1 MPTITTYRKVG
12 AFLYCVQ
19 WRCNAKYLKSD
30 TRSRPKFDMPE
41 HGDYSRLFPKN
52 KVGVPMNGIW
62 ICCLIFTL
70 SLGSAAWSQEKKA
83 GAGTDKD
90 VAGLEEQIRMA
101 VIKGDTSVLERYLA
115 DDFVGIGPNGIA
127 DDKSHTIQALKD
139 GTVKYSAIDVTEEN
153 VRMYGNTGIYNGRGN
168 VKMTINGQPLTAD
181 VRVTI
186 VWVKQNGQW
195 KRVSFQATQVQPA
208 PTGS

>member
-1 MPTITTYRKVG
+1 M
-12 AFLYCVQ
+12 
-19 WRCNAKYLKSD
+19 
-30 TRSRPKFDMPE
+30 
-41 HGDYSRLFPKN
+41 N
-52 KVGVPMNGIW
+52 KIW

-70 SLGSAAWSQEKKA
+70 SFGSAAWSQEKEV
-83 GAGTDKD
+83 GGGTQKG
-90 VAGLEEQIRMA
+90 VAGLEEQVRMA

-139 GTVKYSAIDVTEEN
+139 GTVKYSAIDVSEEH

-186 VWVKQNGQW
+186 VWLKQNGHW
-195 KRVSFQATQVQPA
+195 KRVSFQATPLQRA

>member
-1 MPTITTYRKVG
+1 M
-12 AFLYCVQ
+12 
-19 WRCNAKYLKSD
+19 
-30 TRSRPKFDMPE
+30 
-41 HGDYSRLFPKN
+41 N
-52 KVGVPMNGIW
+52 KVW
-62 ICCLIFTL
+62 ICSLIVTL
-70 SLGSAAWSQEKKA
+70 SLGSAAWPQPKKA
-83 GAGTDKD
+83 GGTEKD

-101 VIKGDTSVLERYLA
+101 VIKGDTSILEKYLA
-115 DDFVGIGPNGIA
+115 DDYVGIAPNGIKE
-127 DDKSHTIQALKD
+127 DKSHAIQEIKD

-186 VWVKQNGQW
+186 VWVKQNGHW

-208 PTGS
+208 SGS

>member
-1 MPTITTYRKVG
+1 
-12 AFLYCVQ
+12 
-19 WRCNAKYLKSD
+19 
-30 TRSRPKFDMPE
+30 
-41 HGDYSRLFPKN
+41 
-52 KVGVPMNGIW
+52 MNRIC
-62 ICCLIFTL
+62 ICCLVLTL
-70 SLGSAAWSQEKKA
+70 SLGSAAWSQEKRE
-83 GAGTDKD
+83 GAGTGKA
-90 VAGLEEQIRMA
+90 VAGLEEQVRKA
-101 VIKGDTSVLERYLA
+101 VIKADMSVLEQYLA
-115 DDFVGIGPNGIA
+115 DDFVGIGPNGVPE
-127 DDKSHTIQALKD
+127 DKSHTIQDLKN

-208 PTGS
+208 STGS

>member
-1 MPTITTYRKVG
+1 
-12 AFLYCVQ
+12 
-19 WRCNAKYLKSD
+19 
-30 TRSRPKFDMPE
+30 
-41 HGDYSRLFPKN
+41 
-52 KVGVPMNGIW
+52 MNRIR
-62 ICCLIFTL
+62 IYCLIFTL
-70 SLGSAAWSQEKKA
+70 SLGSAAWPQQKKA
-83 GAGTDKD
+83 AVGTEKA
-90 VAGLEEQIRMA
+90 VAGLEEQIRRA
-101 VIKGDTSVLERYLA
+101 VIKGDTSILEQYLA
-115 DDFVGIGPNGIA
+115 DNYVGIGPNGIK
-127 DDKSHTIQALKD
+127 DGKSHTIQAVKD

-208 PTGS
+208 SAGS

>member
-1 MPTITTYRKVG
+1 M
-12 AFLYCVQ
+12 
-19 WRCNAKYLKSD
+19 
-30 TRSRPKFDMPE
+30 TR
-41 HGDYSRLFPKN
+41 
-52 KVGVPMNGIW
+52 IW
-62 ICCLIFTL
+62 ICGLIFTL
-70 SLGSAAWSQEKKA
+70 SLGSAAWSQENKA
-83 GAGTDKD
+83 GAGTEKA
-90 VAGLEEQIRMA
+90 VAGLEEQVRKA
-101 VIKGDTSVLERYLA
+101 VIKGDMSILERYLA
-115 DDFVGIGPNGIA
+115 ADFVGIGPNGIK
-127 DDKSHTIQALKD
+127 DDKSHTIQELKD

-208 PTGS
+208 STGS